1 MMSSHRLVNASLVRG
16 IVADTYSSPHSDSN
30 IPAFPDGLPG
40 KGPAAPTNFNFDMQL
55 MFFPRGWGFPGR
67 GVNGSEVVLPI
78 RIRNAGQLQNSTASY
93 AYQDVWDLFMLLPQ
107 PPPVGRFDPTT
118 IGCPSNGWVAPGAP
132 VPAAPTSTVSPSSL
146 ALGSAG
152 AWVGGIAVG
161 AGVVA
166 LGVAIWRWRDMRS
179 RASHEQLGANGA
191 VPLGN
196 TGTRH

>member
-1 MMSSHRLVNASLVRG
+1 M
-16 IVADTYSSPHSDSN
+16 ADTYSSPHSDPN

-40 KGPAAPTNFNFDMQL
+40 KGAAAPTSFNFDMQL

-67 GVNGSEVVLPI
+67 NVNQSEIVLPI
-78 RIRNAGQLQNSTASY
+78 RIRNTGLLQNSTASY
-93 AYQDVWDLFMLLPQ
+93 AYQDVWDLFMLLPH
-107 PPPVGRFDPTT
+107 PPPVDRFDPTT
-118 IGCPSNGWVAPGAP
+118 IGCPANGWVAPGAS
-132 VPAAPTSTVSPSSL
+132 VPPPAPPMSTIPPPM
-146 ALGSAG
+146 LGSAG

-179 RASHEQLGANGA
+179 RATHEQLGANGA

-196 TGTRH
+196 TGTRN